1 MAMIKHNYPQSQH
14 QGMTPVGS
22 TFAPEPTQS
31 NQQQTLANVLRRPQ
45 QQQQQFTEEEKAII
59 MQLMQQGATQ
69 EQAVAELMRMKSGG

>member
-31 NQQQTLANVLRRPQ
+31 NQQQALANVLRRP